1 MSRTYV
7 LDDNSPV
14 LHGVISG
21 ATSGDNTLKA
31 AVTGKKIRVLSLF
44 LVAADA
50 VTVRFESAAGG
61 TAISG
66 LMTMIASTPFV
77 LPHNPA
83 GWFETAESALL
94 NMELGGAI
102 QVSGA
107 FTYQLIE

>member
-21 ATSGDNTLKA
+21 ATQGDNTLA
-31 AVTGKKIRVLSLF
+31 ALVANKNIRVLSLM

-50 VTVRFESAAGG
+50 TTVRFESNAGG
-61 TAISG
+61 TALTGI
-66 LMTMIASTPFV
+66 MTMIASTPFV
-77 LPHNPA
+77 LPHNPC
-83 GWFETAESALL
+83 GWFETVAGQLL
-94 NMELGGAI
+94 NMELGSAV
-102 QVSGA
+102 QVSGS